1 MDLKD
6 VDPVTGRKTTGH
18 VWNGIRELDT
28 PIPKGVLLFLIVT
41 HLFAVLWW
49 FLMPSWPLGATYTKG
64 ILGKDQRTTVEESL
78 VESEAARVPWVTR
91 IDAMSFDEI
100 RADQPLMA
108 KVRSNGHQLFGDNC
122 AACHGRDGKG
132 GANYPN
138 LTDADWIWGGTA
150 EQIAQTL
157 IVGINSRH
165 PDTRIGQMPAFGRDE
180 ILDRQQVR
188 DVSLYVRTLSD
199 PAASTAENIGQV
211 DTGRAVFQT
220 NCVACHGDDGRGNL
234 ELGAPNLADQ
244 TWIYG
249 GTPQT
254 IIDTIHGGRQG
265 HMPTWDERLSPVEIK
280 VLALYVNALGPMEP

>member
-1 MDLKD
+1 MDVKD

-78 VESEAARVPWVTR
+78 VESEAARLPWVTR

-100 RADQPLMA
+100 RADEPLMA
-108 KVRSNGHQLFGDNC
+108 KIRSNGHQLFGDNC

-199 PAASTAENIGQV
+199 PVASTAENIGQV
-211 DTGRAVFQT
+211 DTGREVFQT

-249 GTPQT
+249 GTLQT

-280 VLALYVNALGPMEP
+280 VLALYVSALGPMEP

>member
-1 MDLKD
+1 MDVKD

-78 VESEAARVPWVTR
+78 VESEASRLPWVTR

-100 RADQPLMA
+100 RADEPLMA
-108 KVRSNGHQLFGDNC
+108 KIRSNGHQLFGDNC

-138 LTDADWIWGGTA
+138 LTDADWIWGGSA

-157 IVGINSRH
+157 VVGVNSRH

-188 DVSLYVRTLSD
+188 DVSLYVKTLGD

-211 DTGRAVFQT
+211 EVGLEVFRA
-220 NCVACHGDDGRGNL
+220 NCVACHGDDGKGNM

-249 GTPQT
+249 GTLQT
-254 IIDTIHGGRQG
+254 VIDTIHGGRQG

-280 VLALYVNALGPMEP
+280 VLALYVNALGQMEP

>member
-1 MDLKD
+1 VDVKD

-28 PIPKGVLLFLIVT
+28 PIPKGVLLFLIIT

-64 ILGKDQRTTVEESL
+64 ILGKDQRMTVEESL
-78 VESEAARVPWVTR
+78 VESKAARVPWVTR
-91 IDAMSFDEI
+91 IETMSFDEI
-100 RADQPLMA
+100 QADEALMG

-138 LTDADWIWGGTA
+138 LTDGDWIWGGSP

-157 IVGINSRH
+157 VVGVNSRH
-165 PDTRIGQMPAFGRDE
+165 PDSRVGQMPAFGRDE
-180 ILDRQQVR
+180 ILDRQQIR

-199 PAASTAENIGQV
+199 PAASTPESIAQV
-211 DTGRAVFQT
+211 DAGLEVFQT
-220 NCVACHGDDGRGNL
+220 NCAACHGDDGKGNM
-234 ELGAPNLADQ
+234 ELGAPNLTDP

-249 GTPQT
+249 GTLQT

-265 HMPTWDERLSPVEIK
+265 HMPTWDERMSPVEIK
-280 VLALYVNALGPMEP
+280 VLALYVNALGREP

>member
-1 MDLKD
+1 MKD

>member
-1 MDLKD
+1 MDVKD
-6 VDPVTGRKTTGH
+6 VDPVTRRKTTGH

-78 VESEAARVPWVTR
+78 VESEAARLPWVTR
-91 IDAMSFDEI
+91 IDAMSFEEI
-100 RADQPLMA
+100 RADEPLMG

-138 LTDADWIWGGTA
+138 LTDADWIWGGSP

-157 IVGINSRH
+157 VVGVNSRH

-188 DVSLYVRTLSD
+188 DVSLYVSSLSE
-199 PAASTAENIGQV
+199 PAASTAEN
-211 DTGRAVFQT
+211 TGHVEAGLEVFQT
-220 NCVACHGDDGRGNL
+220 NCAACHGDDGKGNL

-249 GTPQT
+249 GTLQT

-265 HMPTWDERLSPVEIK
+265 HMPNWDERLSPVEIK
-280 VLALYVNALGPMEP
+280 VLALYVNALGQMEP